1 MPIKYLNDI
10 TMADAEVLVIPVSGD
25 GNTGKGASAYFM
37 DIVSKE
43 VRDSFRRKCERSRG
57 LPVGSIDIHFEDGK
71 AIIFLVVKPT
81 YTGKTDLGDVRR
93 SLSSLVRFFGQN
105 KRQSIAIPPIGA
117 NDGSLDYGLVH
128 EAILEALE
136 GPLEAGKTVYLSP
149 LGGGAAR
156 RARLIA
162 GEELD
167 DNEDFR
173 DSVASSVGG
182 DRLTSLRT
190 MERRQYEGESPS
202 TATAKAVRERA
213 EVERSVTRKPS
224 SGHASAPAHTAQR
237 GHTSADEGA
246 ARKRLADAER
256 EFRRAESLIKY
267 AGDDADDRMAYAR
280 DVAKQN
286 YEMAKARSASQ
297 PLRQPAP
304 LYSPVVRRR
313 VSNPPKP
320 QTESTISAFF
330 HLLPHGIVD
339 CSVPSRLMDYKSDSE
354 EVRRAY
360 ALCDLAW
367 ACAGEALT
375 TNYPNIDASIFRQS
389 TKSGAAEKAADRLLD
404 NPKVRKAADDWNENY
419 LSPKALPFE
428 SLASAL
434 ACIGFARDY
443 REHPSPQTADE
454 VGAAAARA
462 AVACVAAT
470 KGDTAVV
477 VKQITKILRTL

>member
-37 DIVSKE
+37 DTVSKE

-167 DNEDFR
+167 DDEDFR

-182 DRLTSLRT
+182 ERLTSLRT

-202 TATAKAVRERA
+202 TATTKAVRERA
-213 EVERSVTRKPS
+213 EVERSVQRRPS

-313 VSNPPKP
+313 VSNPPRP
-320 QTESTISAFF
+320 QKDSVWTVFF
-330 HLLPHGIVD
+330 DLIPADILADAP
-339 CSVPSRLMDYKSDSE
+339 PRLSPPKTAAIE
-354 EVRRAY
+354 RRRAE
-360 ALCDLAW
+360 ALCNLAW
-367 ACAGEALT
+367 ACAGAALCA
-375 TNYPNIDASIFRQS
+375 NYPSIDPRIFREA
-389 TKSGAAEKAADRLLD
+389 TFRVIENDAERLLKE
-404 NPKVRKAADDWNENY
+404 PALRKAVKDWNDNH
-419 LSPKALPFE
+419 LSEKSLPFE
-428 SLASAL
+428 SLASVL
-434 ACIGFARDY
+434 ACIGYAREY
-443 REHPSPQTADE
+443 EQHPSPQTADE
-454 VGAAAARA
+454 IGAAAARA
-462 AVACVAAT
+462 VVAAVAAT
-470 KGDTAVV
+470 KGQTAFVNRAV
-477 VKQITKILRTL
+477 NDLLRATY